1 MEVNKFYS
9 EDIPLKQNII
19 YCNTINNIIYHH
31 KWGVNNQL
39 KKYDKTGFIHL
50 FIHLNCLFFL
60 FFQLD
65 FMLKV

>member
-1 MEVNKFYS
+1 MEENKFYS
-9 EDIPLKQNII
+9 EDVPLKQNII
-19 YCNTINNIIYHH
+19 YRNTINNIIYHH
-31 KWGVNNQL
+31 KWGVNNKL
-39 KKYDKTGFIHL
+39 KKYDKTG